1 MQPGSL
7 TRPSTSAPWPAP
19 RPSSTRLAREELQHP
34 AVHFCGVLVRG
45 PVTGGGNPVDVE
57 RADGG
62 ANLADQEIGGAERG
76 VVPLAPQEP
85 DPAGEL
91 GEIAQERAAAAHLA
105 AVEARAADAVG
116 LDVDGLFGDVGRIA
130 EHVHEQVVAADLA
143 EKPPL
148 VPPPP
153 LAPGS
158 ANPRPP

>member
-62 ANLADQEIGGAERG
+62 ANLADQEIGGGGSGGR
-76 VVPLAPQEP
+76 PLPPQKR

-91 GEIAQERAAAAHLA
+91 GRDAPGTSRPP
-105 AVEARAADAVG
+105 ARACAQAG
-116 LDVDGLFGDVGRIA
+116 G
-130 EHVHEQVVAADLA
+130 
-143 EKPPL
+143 
-148 VPPPP
+148 
-153 LAPGS
+153 
-158 ANPRPP
+158 

>member
-62 ANLADQEIGGAERG
+62 ANLADQEIGGAGRG
-76 VVPLAPQEP
+76 GGPLAPPEP
-85 DPAGEL
+85 DPAGGAGGDAPARAPPAPL
-91 GEIAQERAAAAHLA
+91 SAARRRAA
-105 AVEARAADAVG
+105 
-116 LDVDGLFGDVGRIA
+116 
-130 EHVHEQVVAADLA
+130 
-143 EKPPL
+143 
-148 VPPPP
+148 
-153 LAPGS
+153 
-158 ANPRPP
+158 